1 MLCIFFWRQRIYY
14 TNCAAILTSNNNIL
28 FKLLPQRRK
37 VSLVAFALIT
47 IKHYLLIN
55 SALYEEIS
63 CNRKCFLFEIIPK
76 NKSNLREKLG
86 GKINI
91 KIRLNV
97 TIIINSKVHKHTEI
111 YNLYVYINIYVY
123 IYLNI
128 VNLW

>member
-1 MLCIFFWRQRIYY
+1 MKKSAVTGNVSF
-14 TNCAAILTSNNNIL
+14 SKL
-28 FKLLPQRRK
+28 F
-37 VSLVAFALIT
+37 
-47 IKHYLLIN
+47 H
-55 SALYEEIS
+55 
-63 CNRKCFLFEIIPK
+63 K

-128 VNLW
+128 VNL